1 MKNFVKIWY
10 TERRRKHTMKITRG
24 LQFYTGSREE
34 KIEGF
39 TEEFPYIA
47 SRAELNAYQE
57 SFVPWHWHKAVELF
71 YIESGTLTY
80 HTPGGVTEFPAG
92 SGGMVNSNV
101 LHMTKFQKEGREN
114 LQLLHIFDP
123 VLIAGNYSSRIGEKY
138 VTPLM
143 SSSELELIALSPE
156 NSEQQKI
163 LHMIRQAFQIPEE
176 ESGYELQIR
185 EALSEIWLELFRQN
199 QQVLRK
205 QKSTGPADRS
215 KEQIKQM
222 MSYIQENYAE
232 KLTVSRIA
240 AAAFVSERECYR
252 IFRKCLQM
260 TPTEYLTGF
269 RIQTACRMLEE
280 GRKSIT
286 EIALDCGMG
295 SGSYFGK
302 VFRKYQGVSPLA
314 YRDR

>member
-1 MKNFVKIWY
+1 
-10 TERRRKHTMKITRG
+10 
-24 LQFYTGSREE
+24 
-34 KIEGF
+34 
-39 TEEFPYIA
+39 
-47 SRAELNAYQE
+47 
-57 SFVPWHWHKAVELF
+57 
-71 YIESGTLTY
+71 
-80 HTPGGVTEFPAG
+80 
-92 SGGMVNSNV
+92 
-101 LHMTKFQKEGREN
+101 
-114 LQLLHIFDP
+114 
-123 VLIAGNYSSRIGEKY
+123 
-138 VTPLM
+138 
-143 SSSELELIALSPE
+143 
-156 NSEQQKI
+156 
-163 LHMIRQAFQIPEE
+163 MIRQAFQIPEE

-240 AAAFVSERECYR
+240 ATAFVSERECYR

-280 GRKSIT
+280 GKKSIT

-314 YRDR
+314 YRDQWRDFTK